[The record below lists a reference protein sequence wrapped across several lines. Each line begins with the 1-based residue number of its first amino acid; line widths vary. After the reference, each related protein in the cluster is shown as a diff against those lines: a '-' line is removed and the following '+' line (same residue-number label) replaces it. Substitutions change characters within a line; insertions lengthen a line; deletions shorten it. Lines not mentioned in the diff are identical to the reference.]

1 MKSKFQILLW
11 LGICG
16 GMGSGI
22 SSCRPDPISDLTP
35 EDSQVFITNRD
46 RSINFAS
53 YKTFSLPD
61 SVLEISN
68 DQAQLSMTGLE
79 PPFLSRLA
87 QELTSRGFQRVERR
101 DSTDLGVAVM
111 RINNSYVGVN
121 SMPFSSYYLDYWGY
135 GGLGGWGGYSP
146 YYPNYYSLYEV
157 SESYWMIQLID
168 LKSPNTTD
176 QELNVI
182 WQAQIRGSGI
192 FDAASIDSMLTRVF
206 EQSAY
211 LRVNQ

>member
-1 MKSKFQILLW
+1 
-11 LGICG
+11 
-16 GMGSGI
+16 MGSGI